1 MIIKISKIQNCK
13 IKPEVNKQGGSS
25 MVLDKRRAHLLSII
39 QHSADPVPAKD
50 LVARMNLSQRT
61 IYYDLD
67 QINSWLRTQKLGTI
81 DSKHGQGLFLPPESK
96 SKLMLMQDESF
107 EDWQYQL
114 SKPEREVL
122 LKAKILLEEQDAT
135 MKSFMDLT
143 SMSRGTIAKVIKEI
157 KQEFQEA
164 GLGLYYK
171 KGSGYRLRG
180 SEDAKRT
187 MLSTI
192 LATIFS
198 HQDWQNVRNEVYK
211 MIHPEAATWSSETD
225 QRRVVREILFEAERD
240 MKLTLTDEM
249 VEILS
254 LQILMIMKR
263 IELNEFIQVPGA
275 EKQVLKQTEA
285 YKAAMHI
292 TKKLEAYKGV
302 IFPEDEICFITMNL
316 LGSKVQHDNF
326 DHYTEQ
332 ELSGL
337 RKVVRNMIDDF
348 QLYSCVVFD
357 DRRGLEENLISHIKP
372 TYYRLKYGLH
382 IVNDLAGSIQQT
394 YPDIFHLTKRVMRHL
409 ELYVGK
415 RVPEEEAAYITLHFG
430 GWLSKEEKTVETKF
444 RALIVCEN
452 GIGTSNMLRTQ
463 LENLIAGL
471 NVTATI
477 SMREYQ
483 TKEHMADVIF
493 STNYIKAKDI
503 PVIHVPAILTNVE
516 KERVMQRMNELFD
529 SNAPGKV
536 MTDHLIEV
544 IKRHAAIHQEDELKH
559 ELGRF
564 LKQKTPQIKE
574 LRKPMLN
581 ELLTDATIQLKDRVK
596 DWEEAIETAA
606 QPLIDQHSIK
616 PSYVEAMIEN
626 VKDLGPYIVIAPGI
640 AIPHA
645 RPETG
650 VEELGMSFLRL
661 KEAVSFSEKEKHR
674 AQLIIV
680 LAAIDNQ
687 THLKA
692 LAQLTELLSNEEN
705 VEKLIS
711 ADDPSTVIE
720 LINQTIE
727 V

>member
-1 MIIKISKIQNCK
+1 
-13 IKPEVNKQGGSS
+13 

-39 QHSADPVPAKD
+39 QHSTDPIPTKD
-50 LVARMNLSQRT
+50 LVARTNLSQRT

-67 QINSWLRTQKLGTI
+67 QINSWLRTQGLEPI
-81 DSKHGQGLFLPPESK
+81 ESQHGKGLFLPPASK
-96 SKLMLMQDESF
+96 SKLMVSKDQGF

-114 SKPEREVL
+114 SKQEREVL
-122 LKAKILLEEQDAT
+122 IKAKILLEEQDAS
-135 MKSFMDLT
+135 MQRFMDLT

-157 KQEFQEA
+157 KQEFSKA
-164 GLGLYYK
+164 GLRLYYK
-171 KGSGYRLRG
+171 KGSGYRLSG
-180 SEDAKRT
+180 PEDAKRT
-187 MLSTI
+187 MLSNI

-198 HQDWQNVRNEVYK
+198 HPEWQNVRNEVHK
-211 MIHPEAATWSSETD
+211 MIQPEAATWSHETD
-225 QRRVVREILFEAERD
+225 QRRLVREILYEAE
-240 MKLTLTDEM
+240 KELGLTLTDEM

-263 IELNEFIQVPGA
+263 IELSEYILVPEA

-285 YKAAMHI
+285 YKAALHI
-292 TKKLEAYKGV
+292 TNKLEHAKEV
-302 IFPEDEICFITMNL
+302 AFPDDEVCFITMNL
-316 LGSKVQHDNF
+316 LGSKVQQDNF
-326 DHYTEQ
+326 NRYTER

-337 RKVVRNMIDDF
+337 KEVVQRMIDDF

-357 DRRGLEENLISHIKP
+357 DKKGLEENLISHIKP
-372 TYYRLKYGLH
+372 TYYRLKYGLS
-382 IVNDLAGSIQQT
+382 IANDLSDSIQTT
-394 YPDIFHLTKRVMRHL
+394 YPDIFHLTKRVMKHL

-415 RVPEEEAAYITLHFG
+415 AVPDEEAAYITLHFG
-430 GWLSKEEKTVETKF
+430 GWLTKEQKKVETKF
-444 RALIVCEN
+444 KALIVCEN

-471 NVTATI
+471 NVITTL
-477 SMREYQ
+477 SMREYR
-483 TKEHMADVIF
+483 KNEYEADIIF
-493 STNYIKAKDI
+493 STNYIKEKDI
-503 PVIHVPAILTNVE
+503 PVIHVPAILTNSE

-529 SNAPGKV
+529 SKPTEKNR
-536 MTDHLIEV
+536 TDLLMDV
-544 IKRHAAIHQEDELKH
+544 IKRHATVHQEDALKKELVQLL
-559 ELGRF
+559 E
-564 LKQKTPQIKE
+564 QTTPTIKE

-581 ELLTDATIQLKDRVK
+581 ELLTEQTIQLKDRVT
-596 DWEEAIETAA
+596 DWEEAIRVASE
-606 QPLIDQHSIK
+606 PLVDQQSIR
-616 PSYVEAMIEN
+616 PDYVEAMITN
-626 VKDLGPYIVIAPGI
+626 VKELGPYIVIAPNI

-650 VEELGMSFLRL
+650 VEQLGMSFLRL
-661 KEAVSFSEKEKHR
+661 EEPVYFSEKEKHR

-692 LAQLTELLSNEEN
+692 LAQLTELLSNESN

-711 ADDPSTVIE
+711 ATDRETVIE

>member
-1 MIIKISKIQNCK
+1 
-13 IKPEVNKQGGSS
+13 

-39 QHSADPVPAKD
+39 QHSPDPVPTKE

-67 QINSWLRTQKLGTI
+67 QINSWLRTEGLEPIESQ
-81 DSKHGQGLFLPPESK
+81 HGKGLFLPPESK
-96 SKLMLMQDESF
+96 SQLMVSKDQSF

-114 SKPEREVL
+114 SKEEREVL
-122 LKAKILLEEQDAT
+122 IKASILLEEQDAS
-135 MKSFMDLT
+135 MQRFMDLT
-143 SMSRGTIAKVIKEI
+143 SMSRGTIAKVIKDI
-157 KQEFQEA
+157 KKEFREA
-164 GLGLYYK
+164 GLDLYYK

-180 SEDAKRT
+180 PEEAKRT

-198 HQDWQNVRNEVYK
+198 HQDWQNVRNEVHR
-211 MIHPEAATWSSETD
+211 MIQPEADTWSQETE
-225 QRRVVREILFEAERD
+225 QRRLVREILYEAE
-240 MKLTLTDEM
+240 KELGLTLTDEM

-263 IELNEFIQVPGA
+263 IELQKYISVPDE
-275 EKQVLKQTEA
+275 EKEVLKQTEA
-285 YKAAMHI
+285 YRAALHI
-292 TKKLEAYKGV
+292 TNKLDV
-302 IFPEDEICFITMNL
+302 TFPDDEVCFITMNL
-316 LGSKVQHDNF
+316 LGSKVQQDNF
-326 DHYTEQ
+326 NRYTEQ

-337 RKVVRNMIDDF
+337 KEVVQRMIHDF

-357 DRRGLEENLISHIKP
+357 DKKGLEENLISHIKP
-372 TYYRLKYGLH
+372 TFYRLKYGLS
-382 IVNDLAGSIQQT
+382 IANDLSDSIQTT

-415 RVPEEEAAYITLHFG
+415 TVPDEEAAYITLHFG
-430 GWLSKEEKTVETKF
+430 GWLTKEKKKVETKF

-471 NVTATI
+471 NVITTL
-477 SMREYQ
+477 SMREYR
-483 TKEHMADVIF
+483 TNTYEADIIF
-493 STNYIKAKDI
+493 STNYIKEKDI
-503 PVIHVPAILTNVE
+503 PVIHVPAILTNLE

-529 SNAPGKV
+529 SKPNEKNR
-536 MTDHLIEV
+536 TDLLMDV
-544 IKRHAAIHQEDELKH
+544 IKRHATVHEEDALKRDLVQLL
-559 ELGRF
+559 E
-564 LKQKTPQIKE
+564 QTTPTIKE

-581 ELLTDATIQLKDRVK
+581 ELLTEQTIQLKDRVTS
-596 DWEEAIETAA
+596 WEEAIRVASE
-606 QPLIDQHSIK
+606 PLVDQQSIR
-616 PSYVEAMIEN
+616 PDYVDAMITN
-626 VKDLGPYIVIAPGI
+626 VKELGPYIVIAPNI

-650 VEELGMSFLRL
+650 VEQLGMSFLRL
-661 KEAVSFSEKEKHR
+661 EEPVYFSEKEKHR

-692 LAQLTELLSNEEN
+692 LAQLTELLSNEDN

-711 ADDPSTVIE
+711 ASDRQTVIE
-720 LINQTIE
+720 LINQTVE